1 MPHSLNIKIVF
12 SKTGLFI
19 DDVVMIV
26 LVFLVI
32 KLFALLALNANQEL
46 VIKIL
51 GKDVHKL
58 VMEVII
64 MWS

>member
-1 MPHSLNIKIVF
+1 
-12 SKTGLFI
+12 
-19 DDVVMIV
+19 MIV